1 MKVIFLD
8 IDGVLNYTQ
17 WYVSDRNPGNLNGEE
32 GDIDPLCAERINNI
46 CQVTDAKIVLS
57 SDWRISWPYCIDRL
71 EKGGIKNGLIIDK
84 TPEHMWAEHSSEK
97 YKSRGSEI
105 DDWISQHPE
114 CNRYVILDDRT
125 DFTEEQKPN
134 FVHINSMY
142 GLDDDDVKFA
152 IQILNR

>member
-57 SDWRISWPYCIDRL
+57 SDWRISWPCCIDRL
-71 EKGGIKNGLIIDK
+71 EKGGIKKGLIIDK
-84 TPEHMWAEHSSEK
+84 TPEHMWNELASEK

-105 DDWISQHPE
+105 DDWLSQHPE
-114 CNRYVILDDRT
+114 CDKYVILDDRKVRRT
-125 DFTEEQKPN
+125 ITN
-134 FVHINSMY
+134 N
-142 GLDDDDVKFA
+142 
-152 IQILNR
+152 